1 MGRWRLVFFLCIF
14 FLFLSGLWTQA
25 RLEEVDEAY
34 PFPPGKNA
42 KLVKQVCASCHDA
55 ETVYLRTYDEKSARQ
70 YYELYVSD
78 PDAEQAKKVI
88 EYLCTVL
95 GFK

>member
-1 MGRWRLVFFLCIF
+1 MGRLRSVLFLSLL
-14 FLFLSGLWTQA
+14 FLFLGGLWTQV
-25 RLEEVDEAY
+25 RLEEIDEAY

-42 KLVKQVCASCHDA
+42 KLVKQVCGRCHTA
-55 ETVYLRTYDEKSARQ
+55 ETIYMRSYDEKEVRRH
-70 YYELYVSD
+70 YELMVND
-78 PDAEQAKKVI
+78 PDPEREEKVI